1 VILTALLL
9 SAAAAV
15 RLPPVE
21 QCSND
26 PGFTRVRQQLERVV
40 HARDLDGLL
49 SLMSKDV
56 RVTFGGRYGRD
67 GFREH
72 WTSAPDDRARLWR
85 ELDRALRLGCAEAK
99 DGKGVAYRAIPAM
112 FVTGD
117 DLDGISTWVA
127 LPGALLRARPT
138 IKAEVKMRLPPWTVL
153 DEVEHDGGSW
163 IEARTP
169 KGRRGYVRTSVAR
182 SLLDYRIIFG
192 RRDGAWRITAFVAGD

>member
-1 VILTALLL
+1 VILTALFL
-9 SAAAAV
+9 SSVAPV
-15 RLPPVE
+15 RLPPAE
-21 QCSND
+21 QCLKD

-40 HARDLDGLL
+40 QARDLDGLL

-72 WTSAPDDRARLWR
+72 WTSVPGDGARLWR
-85 ELDRALRLGCAEAK
+85 ELDLALRLGCAEAR

-112 FVTGD
+112 FITGD
-117 DLDGISTWVA
+117 DLDGFATWVA
-127 LPGALLRARPT
+127 LPGAVLRARPT
-138 IKAEVKMRLPPWTVL
+138 TRAKVTTRLPPWTVL

-169 KGRRGYVRTSVAR
+169 KGRRGYVRTSEAR

>member
-1 VILTALLL
+1 VILTALFLL
-9 SAAAAV
+9 VAAPV

-21 QCSND
+21 QCLKD
-26 PGFTRVRQQLERVV
+26 PGFTRVREQLEKVV

-56 RVTFGGRYGRD
+56 RVTFGGRFGRD

-72 WTSAPDDRARLWR
+72 WTSVPDDRARLWR
-85 ELDRALRLGCAEAK
+85 ELERALRLGCAEAR

-117 DLDGISTWVA
+117 DLDGFSTWVA
-127 LPGALLRARPT
+127 LPRALLRARPT
-138 IKAEVKMRLPPWTVL
+138 ARAKITMRLPPWTVL

-169 KGRRGYVRTSVAR
+169 KDRRGFVRTSEAR

-192 RRDGAWRITAFVAGD
+192 RRNGAWRITAFIAGD